1 MDFEAL
7 ISHLQASE
15 ELPGWSMELQGRR
28 AGLGIRRT
36 EPGQGPPFS
45 GLKFYHLKND
55 RVGSAGL

>member
-45 GLKFYHLKND
+45 GL
-55 RVGSAGL
+55 